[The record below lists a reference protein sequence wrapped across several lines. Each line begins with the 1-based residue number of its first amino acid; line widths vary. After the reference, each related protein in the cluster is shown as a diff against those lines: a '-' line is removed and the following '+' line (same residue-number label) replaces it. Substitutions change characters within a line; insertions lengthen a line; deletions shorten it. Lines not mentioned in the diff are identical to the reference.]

1 MHACT
6 YCQCQCFCYQCKG
19 KIDRAGLQHQKL
31 QTCKIILVSNNS
43 ETCVYILSGQK
54 LVQKCQIRSVL
65 ASFWQLVEL
74 AVCGQTVLPDRSVL
88 IGQKL
93 VENTKIETFK
103 WDILSWLMF
112 I

>member
-6 YCQCQCFCYQCKG
+6 YYQCQCFCYQCKG

-65 ASFWQLVEL
+65 ASFW
-74 AVCGQTVLPDRSVL
+74 
-88 IGQKL
+88 
-93 VENTKIETFK
+93 
-103 WDILSWLMF
+103 
-112 I
+112 